1 MRSTTA
7 SFCALVAWA
16 GALGWGGAAS
26 GNVHHTQAPPA
37 APPKIHN
44 REVTLASEGPRQFL
58 RLDEREGD
66 GIAWWPDLALA
77 DGTIEV
83 DIRGKDVMQR
93 SFVGVAFHGVDET
106 TYDAVYFRPF
116 NFKAADPARRVR
128 AVQYVSPPAH
138 TWSKL
143 REEQPGRFE
152 KGVLPVPD
160 PNGWF
165 HARIVVKSPDVRVYV
180 NGSEQA
186 SLEVMQLST
195 RKTGWVGVW
204 VGNGSGGEFANL
216 EVMPAR

>member
-7 SFCALVAWA
+7 SLCVLAVWA
-16 GALGWGGAAS
+16 SALGWDGAAS
-26 GNVHHTQAPPA
+26 GWLHQTESPSA
-37 APPKIHN
+37 APPKVHN
-44 REVTLASEGPRQFL
+44 REVTLASEGPRKLL
-58 RLDEREGD
+58 RLDERQGD
-66 GIAWWPDLALA
+66 GVAWWPELMMA

-128 AVQYVSPPAH
+128 AVQYVAHPTH
-138 TWSKL
+138 TWNKL
-143 REEQPGRFE
+143 REEQPGQFE
-152 KGVLPVPD
+152 QGVLPVPD

-165 HARIVVKSPDVRVYV
+165 HARVVVKSPDARVYV

-186 SLEVMQLST
+186 SLEVKQLST
-195 RKTGWVGVW
+195 RKTGWVGLW
-204 VGNGSGGEFANL
+204 VGNGSSGEFANL
-216 EVMPAR
+216 KVLPAR